1 MIVTIPILL
10 VSLFFVIRMLLIV
23 MGLYKTPVIRS
34 FEKYGG
40 EENPHYP
47 LFHFLVWLAILFI
60 NLWFT
65 VSFLL
70 DLTLMQLWGALLLI
84 VGPYMY
90 NWLLRFAKR
99 HPDVFSAY
107 PHWYHELR
115 GRTSRYERRRI
126 AYMWLHLPWGMRWSY
141 NSHDRAFIQ
150 WADLVIL
157 ATDA

>member
-1 MIVTIPILL
+1 MIVSIPALL
-10 VSLFFVIRMLLIV
+10 VSLFFMIRMLLIV

-40 EENPHYP
+40 EENTHYP
-47 LFHFLVWLAILFI
+47 LFHLLVWLIVMSI
-60 NLWFT
+60 SLWFL

-70 DLTLMQLWGALLLI
+70 DLSYMQLLGVVMLI
-84 VGPYMY
+84 VAPYVY

-107 PHWYHELR
+107 PQWYRRLR
-115 GRTSRYERRRI
+115 GRTSRYERRHI
-126 AYMWLHLPWGMRWSY
+126 AYMWLHLSWGMRWSY
-141 NSHDRAFIQ
+141 NTHDRAFLQ

-157 ATDA
+157 ATDV